1 MPLSTLLHILILATM
16 ALTSVSA
23 AQTNQEAL
31 AIDPETVHARAE
43 AFVDN
48 MVAELDLTEEQAAEV
63 RAILAAGEDER
74 RALLAELQAV
84 RDSDDPRRAKMQRMR
99 GLRDGMRQH
108 QRATREQL
116 DGVLSDEQLA
126 EYDALV
132 AQRREAMRERIRER
146 AGQ

>member
-1 MPLSTLLHILILATM
+1 MPLSTSLKMLILATV
-16 ALTSVSA
+16 ALTSVSV
-23 AQTNQEAL
+23 AQTNQVL
-31 AIDPETVHARAE
+31 AVDPETVRARAE
-43 AFVDN
+43 AFVDD
-48 MVAELDLTEEQAAEV
+48 MIAELELTEEQAVEV

-74 RALLAELQAV
+74 RALLAEVQAV

-99 GLRDGMRQH
+99 ALRDEVRQH

-116 DGVLSDEQLA
+116 GGVLSDEQLA

-132 AQRREAMRERIRER
+132 AQRREAMRERIREQ